1 MNQILLTEAEAALR
15 ELGVACQSASR
26 HYETAAGVTHGAWR
40 DHAAKRSIACRD
52 MSRRIGEALKRED
65 ILPGS
70 PDEDM
75 EWLKEIALR
84 AQTALSG
91 DERGTLLKGFAQTE
105 RKIWDA
111 LGSLGAAGGI
121 APEIHAI
128 ARELSADLTAAFHW
142 LGIEKEALLNRD
154 GK

>member
-1 MNQILLTEAEAALR
+1 
-15 ELGVACQSASR
+15 
-26 HYETAAGVTHGAWR
+26 
-40 DHAAKRSIACRD
+40 

-128 ARELSADLTAAFHW
+128 ARGLP
-142 LGIEKEALLNRD
+142 I
-154 GK
+154 